1 MTYIYIP
8 IPPAALELLVTHQ
21 SWATVSRSNPKY
33 HGETGDVYIYILCDK
48 TSTCVKNQFS
58 VCMCVCVA
66 TQSAWAPDLKPRR
79 CQRHAHLVTSR
90 LRRQTS
96 QRGTNSPGVTAPG
109 VSSQRVRLKGR
120 GKAGVS
126 PVWRKPC
133 DVFFFY
139 FTLLHDKAGIYRS
152 RRGSFYLYN
161 ADVYHRWKV

>member
-1 MTYIYIP
+1 MSDCVSIQP
-8 IPPAALELLVTHQ
+8 Q
-21 SWATVSRSNPKY
+21 VSRRNRWCI
-33 HGETGDVYIYILCDK
+33 YIYILCDK

-133 DVFFFY
+133 DVFFFTSRCCMIKLAY
-139 FTLLHDKAGIYRS
+139 IDRDEVLFTYTMLMFITDGKFRKTFFFFTK
-152 RRGSFYLYN
+152 RRNYT
-161 ADVYHRWKV
+161 

>member
-1 MTYIYIP
+1 MTYIYIFIYP
-8 IPPAALELLVTHQ
+8 LQ
-21 SWATVSRSNPKY
+21 SLNCWSHTNHEPLCLDPTPSITEKQVM
-33 HGETGDVYIYILCDK
+33 YIYILCDK

-58 VCMCVCVA
+58 VCICVCVA

-120 GKAGVS
+120 GKTGLS

-133 DVFFFY
+133 DIFFL
-139 FTLLHDKAGIYRS
+139 TSRCCMIKLAYRS

-161 ADVYHRWKV
+161 ADVNHRWKV